1 VGNRFG
7 YFDNCIDAEDWNNM
21 TSKTNMY
28 KRIKDLEQTNKLLSD
43 IIMELVKK
51 MPKGKLSDNMV
62 KYSGA
67 RKCRK

>member
-1 VGNRFG
+1 
-7 YFDNCIDAEDWNNM
+7 M

-28 KRIKDLEQTNKLLSD
+28 KRIKDLEQTNKVLSD
-43 IIMELVKK
+43 IIIEFVKK
-51 MPKGKLSDNMV
+51 MPKGKPSKNMV